1 MTDFAD
7 KMIRTIRTEFVIPE
21 VIFDPSLILSPHVIL
36 LGLLFADGAF
46 ARLDGERVL
55 TSASQLLDLDIP
67 EDTYQLE
74 FRLDPALAD
83 VPVLRR
89 SEQTLDGIRISDV
102 KPLTYSILLPWV
114 KCIGKISTI
123 LGIVRPYSL
132 RYGAGKALD
141 NSGK

>member
-1 MTDFAD
+1 M
-7 KMIRTIRTEFVIPE
+7 IPE
-21 VIFDPSLILSPHVIL
+21 IIFDPSLILSPQVIL

-46 ARLDGERVL
+46 ARLDGERIL

-74 FRLDPALAD
+74 FNLDPGLSD
-83 VPVLRR
+83 IPILRR
-89 SEQTLDGIRISDV
+89 SERTLDGIRISDV
-102 KPLTYSILLPWV
+102 EALTYNILLPWI

-123 LGIVRPYSL
+123 RQIVRPYSL

-141 NSGK
+141 NSGKREKNLSF